1 MANKMTYKE
10 MKMLFCKSEE
20 DGKHITGVIVFSN
33 DSWDREYPLESRSYI
48 VSSDNKA
55 FKPNMCGYSIWGS
68 SIDGTDSGVRL
79 EAYMRDE
86 RGGIDGWKVD
96 YCYLL
101 DKTEG

>member
-10 MKMLFCKSEE
+10 MAKLFRDSEE
-20 DGKHITGVIVFSN
+20 NGKHITGVIVFSN
-33 DSWDREYPLESRSYI
+33 DSWDRAYPLDSRSYI

-55 FKPNMCGYSIWGS
+55 FKPNMCGYSIWGT
-68 SIDGTDSGVRL
+68 SIDKTDCNVRL

-86 RGGIDGWKVD
+86 KGGIDGWKVD

-101 DKTEG
+101 DEKEG